1 VDTCVIFC
9 AGGFEKLARQPD
21 ETDYILAADGG
32 LTHLQKLGMEPNG
45 IIGDFDSLGYVPRDA
60 QVFPVE
66 KDDTDSMLAVR
77 KGLELGYRR
86 FELYGALDGERL
98 DHTVANLQTLCFLA
112 NHGAKGYLVGLKYM
126 AAVLKNGTFRFP
138 GTARGILSLF
148 CLGQDA
154 EGVTLTGLK
163 YPLEKG
169 TLSSSFPL
177 GVSNHFEGTA
187 VEITAH
193 RGTVILICDRCNPFP
208 KPLNIQKEESP

>member
-1 VDTCVIFC
+1 MDTCIIFC

-32 LTHLQKLGMEPNG
+32 LTHLQELGIRPNG

-98 DHTVANLQTLCFLA
+98 DHTLANLQTLCFLA
-112 NHGAKGYLVGLKYM
+112 EHGARGFLIGLKYM
-126 AAVLKNGTFRFP
+126 ATVIRAETVRFP
-138 GTARGILSLF
+138 EEAEGILSLF
-148 CLGQDA
+148 CMGPDA
-154 EGVTLTGLK
+154 KGVTLEGLQ
-163 YPLEKG
+163 YTMDRG
-169 TLSSSFPL
+169 SLSSSFPL
-177 GVSNHFEGTA
+177 GVSNHFIGQEAGITVKEGTVLA
-187 VEITAH
+187 LYDVKN
-193 RGTVILICDRCNPFP
+193 GYPKGDR
-208 KPLNIQKEESP
+208 E